1 MARLIV
7 KWRYIKPG
15 APKQVE
21 HYVDYIAT
29 REGVEIEGEQWK
41 DEPATK
47 EQEKLVNRLIAD
59 FPDSKDSFE
68 YQDYATAKTKYT
80 ATTFI
85 DKAIEENVDRIGKK
99 ENYIGYIAMRPHVE
113 KSGTHGLFS
122 YSDEPIKLS
131 KVAKEV
137 GNHDGVVWTT
147 IISLR
152 REDAAKLG
160 YDNLPAWKTLLRAKS
175 QDLANAMGIPVTKMK
190 WYAAFHNESGHPHVH
205 LVSYSTGKEP
215 YMTRQGLEKLKAAYA
230 HEIFKNDLYEIYEKQ
245 TEYRDELRVESKEK
259 IAEIIREIN
268 GKKYENETIELMLKT
283 LAEKLQKHKGKK
295 VYGYL
300 PKDVKNLVNG
310 VIDELMRDS
319 DLQKLYELWYEQREN
334 VLKTYR
340 DKMPARLSLSTNEEF
355 KSVRNAVIAEAM
367 NLSFSET
374 PTVDET
380 PAEPT
385 DKEIEKSEKKPRKDY
400 KTAWQFYDWA
410 KACADKNG
418 ENYNPELAVKLFTE
432 AANGGITVAK
442 YKLGKMFLNG
452 DGVEKDIPKAVEWLK
467 QAAMEENEFAEY
479 ALGRLYLKGEE
490 VEKDLPLAMAY
501 LRSAAAKGNEY
512 AAELI
517 RQKELFDKQSISLC
531 ISRLFKY
538 LCGVLQEKTEA
549 IRANSANEQR
559 CTVQINLKKRENGN
573 YEMRVLAGAE
583 GKIAEEIVTYGAES
597 GKEPDGVSADGYL
610 AFCGQNVK
618 ADVTSFTIESNGK
631 TTFESAFTHDE
642 LAYPDESQ
650 NGKIW
655 TISGRYGENAVYCG
669 AANRVGLSAGRG
681 VRSNTA
687 VEANTETEKTF
698 ELSFNWYYSAAETPQ
713 NSYVGVRFGCDKSEN
728 FAGIGKKDGK
738 TVLVWYAKSEIR
750 AFVPLSA
757 EAVAEGENTLLFRG
771 KFGEKLEIEANGVT
785 HEFDNFD
792 TTGNF
797 ALSLYRTG
805 ETGNEAAGDTAKI
818 EIDDALFVRYVS
830 RNSKAES
837 VSNDFSGVKISEIE
851 ASDGILSV
859 KEYYIN
865 RSAYYVGAEVN
876 LPLVY
881 AEGKKGSL
889 LFGECKNYGY
899 FAPKKEYSEWIM
911 RFDLR
916 VTDERNVKRNPD
928 GSFDLPKLKSG
939 AMLGVSFGKEYAA
952 QSATETD
959 GIFFYNWY
967 NPDFTEGKQ
976 TYTGADGQVYCGT
989 YLAASDTE
997 KSSWKFGNAP
1007 ISYDL
1012 WGDKSAVYNIMVI
1025 AENSTAKLYM
1035 KRADESAE
1043 KMSSPIFTVTG
1054 VNTCGYAA
1062 IVGLNSASFR
1072 ISNYSVTNIS
1082 PYRGRSGK

>member
-1 MARLIV
+1 MKHKHSKTIALLSACCFVAAAIMIPRGETKTCEAATSVERIFFDNFDAQTLDSRRWNADESSVSLQKQYNVLRLNLADEWGPAITLRQY
-7 KWRYIKPG
+7 K
-15 APKQVE
+15 
-21 HYVDYIAT
+21 
-29 REGVEIEGEQWK
+29 IEGDCNITFTLTQTSGNGWLGLAFGNK
-41 DEPATK
+41 NAGDFTK
-47 EQEKLVNRLIAD
+47 GAKHVLRL
-59 FPDSKDSFE
+59 E
-68 YQDYATAKTKYT
+68 
-80 ATTFI
+80 
-85 DKAIEENVDRIGKK
+85 
-99 ENYIGYIAMRPHVE
+99 E
-113 KSGTHGLFS
+113 KSVSLHS
-122 YSDEPIKLS
+122 AD
-131 KVAKEV
+131 
-137 GNHDGVVWTT
+137 
-147 IISLR
+147 IS
-152 REDAAKLG
+152 
-160 YDNLPAWKTLLRAKS
+160 
-175 QDLANAMGIPVTKMK
+175 
-190 WYAAFHNESGHPHVH
+190 
-205 LVSYSTGKEP
+205 
-215 YMTRQGLEKLKAAYA
+215 
-230 HEIFKNDLYEIYEKQ
+230 
-245 TEYRDELRVESKEK
+245 
-259 IAEIIREIN
+259 
-268 GKKYENETIELMLKT
+268 
-283 LAEKLQKHKGKK
+283 
-295 VYGYL
+295 
-300 PKDVKNLVNG
+300 
-310 VIDELMRDS
+310 
-319 DLQKLYELWYEQREN
+319 
-334 VLKTYR
+334 
-340 DKMPARLSLSTNEEF
+340 
-355 KSVRNAVIAEAM
+355 
-367 NLSFSET
+367 
-374 PTVDET
+374 
-380 PAEPT
+380 
-385 DKEIEKSEKKPRKDY
+385 
-400 KTAWQFYDWA
+400 
-410 KACADKNG
+410 
-418 ENYNPELAVKLFTE
+418 
-432 AANGGITVAK
+432 
-442 YKLGKMFLNG
+442 
-452 DGVEKDIPKAVEWLK
+452 
-467 QAAMEENEFAEY
+467 
-479 ALGRLYLKGEE
+479 
-490 VEKDLPLAMAY
+490 
-501 LRSAAAKGNEY
+501 
-512 AAELI
+512 
-517 RQKELFDKQSISLC
+517 
-531 ISRLFKY
+531 
-538 LCGVLQEKTEA
+538 GVLNDASAEQNRVQNEKTEA
-549 IRANSANEQR
+549 IRANSANDHR

-681 VRSNTA
+681 LRSNTA

-698 ELSFNWYYSAAETPQ
+698 ELSFKWYYSAAETPQ

-785 HEFDNFD
+785 HELDNFD

-805 ETGNEAAGDTAKI
+805 ETGNETAGDTAKI

-916 VTDERNVKRNPD
+916 VTDERNVKQNPD